1 MSSNDDPNGRE
12 EQHLLFD
19 ETGGGRDDHSDYS
32 AERPVNLREQKL
44 RPRTDAE
51 SATLRL
57 RPDSPAHPGGEARD
71 PADPYGV
78 GAGHAVSVAISA
90 AELDELREEQLR
102 RVLGRPAG
110 VESDPATWGWRGK
123 ANALGARLT
132 PAREEIEFRRAVE
145 RIRQPLPG
153 TPLIVVC
160 NPKGG
165 GGTTPA
171 ALMLSAIFGRHRGH
185 GVVAWDN
192 NETRGTLATRAA
204 TAPKAVPTT
213 WDLLEHA
220 AQLCSADVVAS
231 ALGRFLLPQPT
242 GDEVLASDQ
251 SSKRARMIG
260 EDECTAVLAVLRR
273 HRTMVVVDTGN
284 NERGEAFLWSIRHA
298 TQLVVPLTYRRDAA
312 HMVLRTLDGIA
323 ARGHEELVRSAI
335 VVLAEG
341 TATTPAAREAVH
353 EALARAEISTIL
365 HVPVDADLAG
375 GERIVFSRLADPTV
389 RAWTQVAAVVAD
401 STADVLTHTE
411 PVLHAGHAPQSRQ
424 APAEFDARWGP
435 RPTGPPRRT
444 RHDPDQRM
452 YRRSGEVA
460 G

>member
-1 MSSNDDPNGRE
+1 MSSNDDPRSGE
-12 EQHLLFD
+12 HEQQPVLFGED
-19 ETGGGRDDHSDYS
+19 SGGRGDHGDYS
-32 AERPVNLREQKL
+32 AERPVNLRDQKL
-44 RPRTDAE
+44 RPRADGDTAP
-51 SATLRL
+51 LRL
-57 RPDSPAHPGGEARD
+57 RPDAPTGGDTAD

-78 GAGHAVSVAISA
+78 GADRGAAVAISA
-90 AELDELREEQLR
+90 AELEELREEQLR

-110 VESDPATWGWRGK
+110 VESDPAQWGWRGK
-123 ANALGARLT
+123 ANALGARLK
-132 PAREEIEFRRAVE
+132 PSQDEIDFRRAVE

-165 GGTTPA
+165 GGTTPT
-171 ALMLSAIFGRHRGH
+171 ALMLSNIFGRHRGH

-204 TAPKAVPTT
+204 AAAKAVPTT

-231 ALGRFLLPQPT
+231 AVGRFLLAQPT

-251 SSKRARMIG
+251 SSKRAHMIG
-260 EDECTAVLAVLRR
+260 EAECTAVLAVLRR

-284 NERGEAFLWSIRHA
+284 NERGEAFRWSIRHA

-323 ARGHEELVRSAI
+323 ARGHEDLVRSAI

-341 TATTPAAREAVH
+341 TATSPAAREAVH
-353 EALARAEISTIL
+353 EALARAEINTVL

-375 GERIVFSRLADPTV
+375 GERLVFSRLAEPTV
-389 RAWTQVAAVVAD
+389 RAWTRVAAVVAD
-401 STADVLTHTE
+401 ATAEVLTRRE
-411 PVLHAGHAPQSRQ
+411 PIIHAGQAPQSRE

-435 RPTGPPRRT
+435 RPAGPARRSPREG
-444 RHDPDQRM
+444 DLGV
-452 YRRSGEVA
+452 YRRGGEAA